1 MLIDTH
7 AHIHQHTKGEWDDI
21 VHRAVTNN
29 VYGIFT
35 SGTSIEDSRL
45 AIEMASI
52 YKNIFAGIGVHPTE
66 LTRSLNTVDLAKISE
81 LAGSTQVV
89 VMSEIGID
97 HQKQSP
103 SREWQVESF
112 FNQIDIAKKHSLPII
127 FHIREEGDDYDARS
141 ARSTVTS
148 ILKESSA
155 GEVGGAA
162 HYFQGRWPFA
172 KELLDLGFHI
182 SFAKTLTRVTE
193 LEETAVNTPSSRIL
207 LESDAYPQVFKKNR
221 SKWTEPKDIPIVA
234 TKLAE
239 LRGITIKEV
248 EAFTTENA
256 LEMIRK
262 RSPNI
267 QNTINKSIA
276 PVNS

>member
-7 AHIHQHTKGEWDDI
+7 AHIHQHTKQEWDDI
-21 VHRAVTNN
+21 VQRAVTNN
-29 VYGIFT
+29 VRGIFT

-256 LEMIRK
+256 REMIRK

-267 QNTINKSIA
+267 QSTINKSIA
-276 PVNS
+276 P

>member
-7 AHIHQHTKGEWDDI
+7 AHIHQHAKEEWNDI
-21 VHRAVTNN
+21 VQRALKKN
-29 VYGIFT
+29 VCGIFT

-66 LTRSLNTVDLAKISE
+66 LTQSLNTVDLVKISE
-81 LAGSTQVV
+81 LAGSSQVV

-112 FNQIDIAKKHSLPII
+112 FNQINIAKKHSLPII

-141 ARSTVTS
+141 ARSTAIS

-162 HYFQGRWPFA
+162 HYFQGRWTHA

-182 SFAKTLTRVTE
+182 SFAKTLTRITE
-193 LEETAVNTPSSRIL
+193 LEETALNTPSSRIL
-207 LESDAYPQVFKKNR
+207 LETDAYPQLFKKNR

-234 TKLAE
+234 GKLAE
-239 LRGITIKEV
+239 LRGTTINEV

-256 LEMIRK
+256 LEMISK
-262 RSPNI
+262 RSPNVQSI
-267 QNTINKSIA
+267 INKSIA
-276 PVNS
+276 PANA

>member
-7 AHIHQHTKGEWDDI
+7 AHIHQHTKQEWDDI
-21 VHRAVTNN
+21 VQRAVTNN
-29 VYGIFT
+29 VRGIFT